1 MAPADELMFVQ
12 IPEAQK
18 HFLSLTLAALAVGF
32 DRGGAAEPASLPPA
46 KNIAAIVTVYHHNSH
61 ADLIVSRL
69 LQTDTLDGKGKDCLL
84 KLASLYTD
92 QKPEKDISRL
102 LAASH
107 RFRISDAIEDALTLG
122 TGRLAVDGVLLI
134 AEQGEYPQSP
144 VGNTKYP

>member
-32 DRGGAAEPASLPPA
+32 DPGGAAEPASLPPA

-69 LQTDTLDGKGKDCLL
+69 LQTDTLDGKGKVCL
-84 KLASLYTD
+84 

-107 RFRISDAIEDALTLG
+107 RFRISETIEDALTLG

-134 AEQGEYPQSP
+134 AEQ
-144 VGNTKYP
+144 